1 MSPLAQVLIVGVGT
15 FLMRA
20 SLVTALAGVTIPE
33 RVERTLRLV
42 APAVLAAIVAQ
53 SLFLDDGSARSFSS
67 WHVGGLVAAL
77 AVWRTNSV
85 GLALATG
92 MSAHWLVLALT

>member
-1 MSPLAQVLIVGVGT
+1 MSPIAQVIIVGVGT

-20 SLVTALAGVTIPE
+20 SLVTALAGVTIPA

-53 SLFLDDGSARSFSS
+53 SLFLEDGDARAPSS
-67 WHVGGLVAAL
+67 WHVGGAVAAL
-77 AVWRTNSV
+77 VVWKTKSV
-85 GLALATG
+85 GIALTAGLA
-92 MSAHWLVLALT
+92 AHWLVLGAT